1 MRTLP
6 TKALAGAAVIALAL
20 AGCSGN
26 SGGSSSSSSAGT
38 NTSLQYS
45 INQQPASNL
54 KDGGT
59 LNLTSREITPQ
70 LNVFQA
76 NMTTD
81 TQALWQWWNPVLIK
95 FTPAGEMNIDKDYL
109 DSVNTTTQDGNT
121 VVTYKINDKAKWNN
135 GQAIDWTAFE
145 TTWKANNGSDEA
157 YQANTTDGY
166 SQIKSVAQ
174 GSDAK
179 TAVVTFNGPFPWY
192 SSLFNQLL
200 NPNVN
205 TADAYN
211 NAYTGGTLASAHPE
225 WGAGPYAITSLDS
238 NAGTV
243 TFERNPNWWGDK
255 GKLDKVTFTVRDDLQ
270 AAVNAFKNGE
280 VDVADVST
288 TNLLSQVQ
296 STSGADLRKG
306 TSPVTRL
313 LTLNTKSAALGDT
326 AVRKAVATAINREQ
340 LSQIVFQGL
349 DYSEKP
355 LGSTTLFPFQKGYQ
369 DNFSKVVPKT
379 DVAAATKALE
389 DDGWAK
395 GSDNIYAKNG
405 AKLSLKL
412 PIFTTNTT
420 TKAMYQALQTQLKAA
435 GIDVQ
440 IVEKSSK
447 DFSTT
452 IKNKDF
458 DLLISGFAQTDPN
471 GVAYFCQVYCSDSTL
486 NKSGSGTAD
495 LDKLIKGD
503 GGLQSLATADAQ
515 TAKANEL
522 EVQALGTFGIV
533 PLYSGPEIYAVKKGL
548 ANVGA
553 GAYSTTMNQIA
564 DFPQNIGWQ
573 KDLASS

>member
-1 MRTLP
+1 MHTLP
-6 TKALAGAAVIALAL
+6 KKALAGAAVLALAL
-20 AGCSGN
+20 AGCSSN
-26 SGGSSSSSSAGT
+26 ASSTSSSSSPA
-38 NTSLQYS
+38 TSTKLQYS
-45 INQQPASNL
+45 IDEQPASNL

-59 LNLTSREITPQ
+59 LNLSIGEITPQ

-81 TQALWQWWNPVLIK
+81 TQALWQWYNPVLIK
-95 FTPAGEMNIDKDYL
+95 FTPAGEMKIDKNYL
-109 DSVNTTTQDGNT
+109 DSVDATTKDGNT
-121 VVTYKINDKAKWNN
+121 VVTYKINDKAVWNN
-135 GQAIDWTAFE
+135 GQPIDWTAFE
-145 TTWKANNGSDEA
+145 TTWKDNNGSDEA
-157 YQANTTDGY
+157 YSANTTDGY
-166 SQIKSVAQ
+166 SQIKSVTQ
-174 GSDAK
+174 GDNAK

-200 NPNVN
+200 NPAVN

-225 WGAGPYAITSLDS
+225 WGAGPYTLSAFDS

-243 TFERNPNWWGDK
+243 TFERNPKWWGEK
-255 GKLDKVTFTVRDDLQ
+255 GKLDKVTFTVRDDTQ
-270 AAVNAFKNGE
+270 AALNAFKNGE
-280 VDVADVST
+280 VDVAGAGT
-288 TNLLSQVQ
+288 ANLLNQLQ
-296 STSGADLRKG
+296 GLAGTEIRKG
-306 TSPVTRL
+306 TSPAIRL
-313 LTLNTKSAALGDT
+313 ITLNSKSPALSDL
-326 AVRKAVATAINREQ
+326 AVRKAIAESVNREQ
-340 LSQIVFQGL
+340 LLQVIFQGL
-349 DYSEKP
+349 DYTEKP

-379 DVAAATKALE
+379 DTAAAAKDLE
-389 DDGWAK
+389 GDGWSK
-395 GSDNIYAKNG
+395 GSDGIYEKNG
-405 AKLSLKL
+405 TKLSLKL
-412 PIFTTNTT
+412 PLFSTNTT

-452 IKNKDF
+452 IKNNDF
-458 DLLISGFAQTDPN
+458 DLMISGFAQTDPN

-486 NKSGSGTAD
+486 NHSGTGSAE

-503 GGLQSLATADAQ
+503 GGLQSLPTAEEQ

-522 EVQALGTFGIV
+522 EVKAMGSFGLI

-553 GAYSTTMNQIA
+553 GAYASTMNLIA
-564 DFPQNIGWQ
+564 DFPENIGWQ
-573 KDLASS
+573 KDVASS